1 MVAFHK
7 AALAAV
13 VICAA
18 GSSAYAGSLQASDGT
33 QNSGRQG
40 MYFDL
45 TATNTLTIT
54 SFTVTGVPGDWSV
67 YYKDGTYAGSE
78 LDSGAWTLLGTA
90 TVGGDNMLNVGGLT
104 ISAGQTKGLYIFDLS
119 GYQNYNDGFET
130 HSNADL
136 TFAGGMGNYGLFDDT
151 LADRVWS
158 GAVNYNLSGAVP
170 EPASWAMMLGGFG
183 LVGGA
188 MRSRRRTVSFA

>member
-1 MVAFHK
+1 MMGFHK
-7 AALAAV
+7 AAFAAV
-13 VICAA
+13 MLCATT
-18 GSSAYAGSLQASDGT
+18 SSAYAGTLLASDGT

-54 SFTVTGVPGDWSV
+54 SFMVNGVTGNWGV

-78 LDSGAWTLLGTA
+78 LNTGAWTLLGSG

-104 ISAGQTKGLYIFDLS
+104 IDAGQTKALYIFDFS
-119 GYQNYNDGFET
+119 GEQNYNNGFET

-136 TFAGGMGNYGLFDDT
+136 TFAGGRGNYGFFDDT
-151 LADRVWS
+151 LDDRVWS
-158 GAVNYNLSGAVP
+158 GAVNYNLGGAVP

-188 MRSRRRTVSFA
+188 MRSRRRAISFA